1 MDELYREFER
11 ITMNKDP
18 LMVAGVM
25 MAQALQIYKTML
37 DEKEFNL
44 MTEHILKSR
53 DEIEIDTPTLN

>member
-11 ITMNKDP
+11 ITINKDP

-37 DEKEFNL
+37 DEKEFKL

>member
-1 MDELYREFER
+1 MDEIYREFER
-11 ITMNKDP
+11 ITINKDP

>member
-37 DEKEFNL
+37 DKKEFNL

>member
-1 MDELYREFER
+1 MDELYRGFER

-37 DEKEFNL
+37 DKKEFNL

>member
-11 ITMNKDP
+11 ITINKDP

>member
-1 MDELYREFER
+1 MDEIYREFER
-11 ITMNKDP
+11 ITINKDP

-37 DEKEFNL
+37 NKKEFNL

>member
-11 ITMNKDP
+11 ITINKDP

-53 DEIEIDTPTLN
+53 NEIEIDTPTLN

>member
-1 MDELYREFER
+1 MDEIYREFER

-37 DEKEFNL
+37 DKKEFNL

>member
-11 ITMNKDP
+11 ITINKDP

-25 MAQALQIYKTML
+25 MAQALQIYKIML

>member
-37 DEKEFNL
+37 NKKEFNL

>member
-1 MDELYREFER
+1 MDEIYREFER
-11 ITMNKDP
+11 ITINKDP

-37 DEKEFNL
+37 DKKEFNL

>member
-1 MDELYREFER
+1 MDEIYREFER

-37 DEKEFNL
+37 NKKEFNL

>member
-11 ITMNKDP
+11 ITINKDP

-37 DEKEFNL
+37 NKKEFNL

>member
-11 ITMNKDP
+11 ITINKDP

-37 DEKEFNL
+37 DKKEFNL

>member
-37 DEKEFNL
+37 DKKEFNL

-53 DEIEIDTPTLN
+53 DGIEIDTPTLN

>member
-11 ITMNKDP
+11 ITINKDP

-37 DEKEFNL
+37 DKKEFNL
-44 MTEHILKSR
+44 MTEHILKS
-53 DEIEIDTPTLN
+53 TLIFI

>member
-1 MDELYREFER
+1 MDEIYREFER

-37 DEKEFNL
+37 DKKEFNL

-53 DEIEIDTPTLN
+53 DEIEIDTPTLK